1 MRWIVQN
8 LKSFVKTF
16 VSNINEVKESVE
28 TQNSLTKSAKDTYD
42 TYKENDKLKD
52 IVPDY
57 QKHWYEYETSVLIVG
72 AVLLTALGFAIYFNW
87 DYFDWDAIINYDT
100 RDFLTDVKDKIVE
113 LWRLMFPD
121 ESNGDRGRG
130 RGGLDLPDLTR
141 RTDPTPPAPPVLFY
155 PSCGSCYTTCSH
167 S

>member
-57 QKHWYEYETSVLIVG
+57 QKH
-72 AVLLTALGFAIYFNW
+72 
-87 DYFDWDAIINYDT
+87 
-100 RDFLTDVKDKIVE
+100 
-113 LWRLMFPD
+113 
-121 ESNGDRGRG
+121 
-130 RGGLDLPDLTR
+130 
-141 RTDPTPPAPPVLFY
+141 
-155 PSCGSCYTTCSH
+155 
-167 S
+167 